1 VAESNLSEDR
11 NCIAHSSR
19 SKEGRRI
26 SRMHSRQAAP
36 NLATANICN
45 LSGIPVCVPPL
56 IVDRFSASS
65 EARLIGLLRGRRLCL
80 TSGSPLAR
88 RRSSVLRLP
97 RELAFTPN
105 CLTYLSKLWHGRS
118 SIRSGDTAGA
128 APDGA

>member
-1 VAESNLSEDR
+1 MAESNLSEDR

-65 EARLIGLLRGRRLCL
+65 EARLIGLLVVMVHRF
-80 TSGSPLAR
+80 A
-88 RRSSVLRLP
+88 V
-97 RELAFTPN
+97 E
-105 CLTYLSKLWHGRS
+105 
-118 SIRSGDTAGA
+118 GA
-128 APDGA
+128 AIPEKSVAAGCALLPEVH